1 MPQPAN
7 QRSFPLLY
15 CLFLDFPIYRRP
27 VFSPSPMP
35 ASKTNLRSRSAF
47 TLLELLVVVGV
58 IVLLMLFLAPAFTS
72 LKRANDITN
81 AAHTIKEA
89 LEQARNTARA
99 SNTYCWAGF
108 YEEDGSKDSTNPPS
122 PGNGR
127 LIISMVASKDGTTIY
142 GSSAGAIDPTK
153 LRQIGKLIKLEAV
166 HLPLFA
172 VGSGT
177 GSTFDTRPIPDWNS
191 FTDYNSSRFGE
202 LNASP
207 PNTAPR
213 SSTNSATQYP
223 FQYPVGSP
231 APAPQYTF
239 YRTLQFAPAG
249 DCRIFS
255 TYDVRRVIE
264 IGLIATHGNATPIP
278 TSGAGTS
285 SVTFDGNVIALQVT
299 GFGGNVK
306 IYTR

>member
-1 MPQPAN
+1 MAAPTTD
-7 QRSFPLLY
+7 L
-15 CLFLDFPIYRRP
+15 
-27 VFSPSPMP
+27 PSPG
-35 ASKTNLRSRSAF
+35 AF
-47 TLLELLVVVGV
+47 TLVEMLVVVG
-58 IVLLMLFLAPAFTS
+58 IIATIMLLLAPGFTS
-72 LKRANDITN
+72 VKRAGDITN
-81 AAHTIKEA
+81 AAHTIKDA
-89 LEQARNTARA
+89 LEQARSTARG
-99 SNTYCWAGF
+99 SNTYCWVGF
-108 YEEDGSKDSTNPPS
+108 YEEDGSKDSTNPPT

-127 LIISMVASKDGTTIY
+127 LVISMVASKDGTAIY
-142 GSSAGAIDPTK
+142 GSSPGSIDPTK
-153 LRQIGKLIKLEAV
+153 LSQIGKLIKIDGV

-177 GSTFDTRPIPDWNS
+177 GSTFDTRPVPDWNN

-207 PNTAPR
+207 PDTAPR
-213 SSTNSATQYP
+213 STSSFSTLYP

-231 APAPQYTF
+231 APPAQYTF

-264 IGLIATHGNATPIP
+264 IGLIATHANATPVP
-278 TSGAGTS
+278 ADGAGTS
-285 SVTFDGNVIALQVT
+285 SVTFDGNAVAVQVT